1 MELPVPVLPESPDGA
16 DPAHPADHVDP
27 AHPAGRSD
35 PAGNDALMEHPYLA
49 MLEAMFRN
57 L

>member
-1 MELPVPVLPESPDGA
+1 MELPVLPESPDGA
-16 DPAHPADHVDP
+16 DPAHPADHVD
-27 AHPAGRSD
+27 PAGRSD